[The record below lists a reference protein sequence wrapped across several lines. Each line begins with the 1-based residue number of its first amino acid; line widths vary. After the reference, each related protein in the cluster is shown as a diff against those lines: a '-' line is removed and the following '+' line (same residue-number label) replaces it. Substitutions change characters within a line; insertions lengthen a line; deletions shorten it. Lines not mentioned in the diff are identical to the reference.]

1 MLNKKINV
9 STVIIGVLTYKLVKG
24 YFVKSEMRFYK
35 EERVNKVKNAV
46 NKVKSTVNNYIH
58 KDIEGVSETKEE
70 A

>member
-46 NKVKSTVNNYIH
+46 NKVKTTVSNYIH
-58 KDIEGVSETKEE
+58 KDIEKVSETKEE
-70 A
+70 V